1 LPRSAQDELL
11 ALRECEENPSLED
24 ALDRLRRG
32 LSSKRNRT
40 VERAAKLAAAQ
51 QRRELL
57 DDLAGAYQGFLGE
70 PRKTDPGCLAKTA
83 IVEALWQLEYPEAD
97 FFLQG
102 IRYHQYEPGFG
113 GETDSAAQLRACC
126 GFALIQQSHP
136 RALGELVDLLAD
148 SEKTARAGAAR
159 AIAHGG
165 GRESALLLR
174 LKVALG
180 DPSPEVLGECFSGL
194 LQLEGEE
201 AIPRVAKYLYD
212 PAEDLRCEAA
222 IALGETHSQ
231 IAFQHLEKQIHKAD
245 SREYERVLYA
255 AIGLLSLPE
264 AVDYLLSLVT
274 SDDVRQSILAI
285 KGLTHC
291 RDRQAIE
298 ERLAQIVDQIG
309 NRDLLQAFQEA
320 FPR

>member
-1 LPRSAQDELL
+1 MPRSAQDELL

-57 DDLAGAYQGFLGE
+57 DDLAGTYQRFLGE

-102 IRYHQYEPGFG
+102 IRYYSYEPGFG
-113 GETDSAAQLRACC
+113 GETDSAARLRACC

-136 RALGELVDLLAD
+136 RALEELVDLLAD
-148 SEKTARAGAAR
+148 TEKTARAGAAR

-165 GRESALLLR
+165 GRESTLLLR
-174 LKVALG
+174 LKVLLG
-180 DPSPEVLGECFSGL
+180 DSSPEVLGECFSGL

-201 AIPRVAKYLYD
+201 AIPRVAKYLQA
-212 PAEDLRCEAA
+212 PEEDVRCEAA
-222 IALGETHSQ
+222 IALGETHSL
-231 IAFQHLEKQIHKAD
+231 IALQHLEMQIHKAD
-245 SREYERVLYA
+245 SREYERILYS
-255 AIGLLSLPE
+255 AIGLLSLSE

-274 SDDVRQSILAI
+274 SENVQQSILAI

-291 RDRQAIE
+291 RDRQMIE
-298 ERLAQIVDQIG
+298 QRLARAVEESG
-309 NRDLLQAFQEA
+309 NRMLLQTFREEFLQ
-320 FPR
+320 